1 MKIRCPEC
9 KTTVYLEES
18 ANLPAIH
25 VCDECGACFELESHL
40 VFDEKSFGAD
50 ERSVVPLGE

>member
-9 KTTVYLEES
+9 NATVSLQEFPTRS
-18 ANLPAIH
+18 AVH

-50 ERSVVPLGE
+50 EPSVVPLGE